1 MVAMGLPATA
11 SRGSAQLLPLVVV
24 LLASLHFSG
33 VKSLD
38 VTPPPASSP
47 TSALPLPAA
56 VASPFSFSFDF
67 TNAST
72 YRMEDLEFE
81 GSASATVQDHL
92 LDHHVDV
99 TCSSY
104 GKDPTHCTGRVSYAH
119 PVPFY
124 DNTTGEL
131 ASFQTRFTFAI
142 VVYSS
147 IMKGDGMA
155 FFLACYPSKLSPNSR
170 GGNLGLINS
179 GDDGNNKAA
188 FGDERFVAVEFD
200 TFQNPWDSNGDH
212 IGIDINSVTS
222 VNATILP
229 PRSSLNGTMTA
240 TVTFDN
246 TTRMLVAELQL
257 DDDDKRNLR
266 HVQVSFQLTNQ
277 LNTLL
282 PPQVAVGFS
291 AATGSAMELHRILSW
306 SFNSSLAPPRKD
318 HDMRAAIV
326 GGSIGGAVALVVVV
340 WCIISCFK
348 WTRTT
353 SHDFVARTGGARR
366 FEYSVLAAATDD
378 FSEERVIGQGAFGV
392 VYRGTFTCKG
402 WSSGLPSRER
412 DDPSSTES
420 SVSSNSSSK
429 EPGDGSEVA
438 VKKILKE
445 TRGGNLDF
453 FAEMNTIS
461 EAKHKNL
468 VKLKGWCCRENN
480 TNLLDFMCWCCRKE
494 EDNELFLVYEL
505 VPNGNLHYHLHESEQ
520 VITWPTRYQ
529 IVKGIGSAL
538 VYLHHECDPY
548 ILHRDIKPGNIL
560 LDNNFNAK
568 LADFEL
574 SRVGNQD
581 NATMMTLAQ
590 GTEGYIDPECRK
602 DGKVK
607 FYPRSDVYS
616 FGIVLLDIVCTRKS
630 REQVWELYKGG
641 KVIEATDERLH
652 GDDFDRWQTQMQRVA
667 VLGLWCSLL
676 DGAKRPT
683 IQKAMEFLE
692 RDEPLPNLN
701 YAVNTWL
708 PSAHHDAYTSHC
720 SDEQTL
726 LSDLR

>member
-1 MVAMGLPATA
+1 
-11 SRGSAQLLPLVVV
+11 
-24 LLASLHFSG
+24 
-33 VKSLD
+33 
-38 VTPPPASSP
+38 
-47 TSALPLPAA
+47 
-56 VASPFSFSFDF
+56 
-67 TNAST
+67 
-72 YRMEDLEFE
+72 
-81 GSASATVQDHL
+81 
-92 LDHHVDV
+92 
-99 TCSSY
+99 
-104 GKDPTHCTGRVSYAH
+104 
-119 PVPFY
+119 
-124 DNTTGEL
+124 
-131 ASFQTRFTFAI
+131 
-142 VVYSS
+142 
-147 IMKGDGMA
+147 
-155 FFLACYPSKLSPNSR
+155 
-170 GGNLGLINS
+170 
-179 GDDGNNKAA
+179 
-188 FGDERFVAVEFD
+188 
-200 TFQNPWDSNGDH
+200 
-212 IGIDINSVTS
+212 
-222 VNATILP
+222 
-229 PRSSLNGTMTA
+229 
-240 TVTFDN
+240 
-246 TTRMLVAELQL
+246 
-257 DDDDKRNLR
+257 
-266 HVQVSFQLTNQ
+266 
-277 LNTLL
+277 
-282 PPQVAVGFS
+282 
-291 AATGSAMELHRILSW
+291 
-306 SFNSSLAPPRKD
+306 
-318 HDMRAAIV
+318 MRAAIV

>member
-1 MVAMGLPATA
+1 MAATA
-11 SRGSAQLLPLVVV
+11 SRGSAQLLLFVFFVL

-38 VTPPPASSP
+38 VSPPASAP
-47 TSALPLPAA
+47 TSAPPPVAAA

-67 TNAST
+67 TNSST
-72 YRMEDLEFE
+72 YSMEDLEFE

-104 GKDPTHCTGRVSYAH
+104 GTDPKHCTGRVSYAH

-142 VVYSS
+142 VVDNST
-147 IMKGDGMA
+147 MKGDGMA

-179 GDDGNNKAA
+179 GDDGKNQAA
-188 FGDERFVAVEFD
+188 FGDKRFVAVEFD
-200 TFQNPWDSNGDH
+200 TFQNTWDPIGDH
-212 IGIDINSVTS
+212 VGIDINSVSS
-222 VNATILP
+222 VTATRL
-229 PRSSLNGTMTA
+229 RDFSLNGAMTA

-246 TTRMLVAELQL
+246 ATRMLVAQLQL
-257 DDDDKRNLR
+257 DDDKRDLR
-266 HVQVSFQLTNQ
+266 PVQVSFQLTDQ

-306 SFNSSLAPPRKD
+306 SFNSSLAPPRKAD
-318 HDMRAAIV
+318 HDMTAAVV

-340 WCIISCFK
+340 WWIISFFK

-353 SHDFVARTGGARR
+353 SHDFFSRTGGARR

-392 VYRGTFTCKG
+392 VYRGTISKG
-402 WSSGLPSRER
+402 SSSVPPSREP
-412 DDPSSTES
+412 DDPSSSES

-429 EPGDGSEVA
+429 ESTDGSEVA

-480 TNLLDFMCWCCRKE
+480 RNLLDFMCWCCKKKE
-494 EDNELFLVYEL
+494 DDELFLVYEL
-505 VPNGNLHYHLHESEQ
+505 VPNGNLHYHLCKSDQ
-520 VITWPTRYQ
+520 VIPWPTRYQ
-529 IVKGIGSAL
+529 IVKDIGSAL

-568 LADFEL
+568 LADFGL
-574 SRVGNQD
+574 SRIGNQD
-581 NATMMTLAQ
+581 KATLMTTAL

-616 FGIVLLDIVCTRKS
+616 FGIVLLDIVCTWKS
-630 REQVWELYKGG
+630 REHVWELYKGG
-641 KVIEATDERLH
+641 KVIEATDARLH

-692 RDEPLPNLN
+692 RHEPLPNLN
-701 YAVNTWL
+701 YTVNTWL
-708 PSAHHDAYTSHC
+708 PSPHHDAYTSHC

-726 LSDLR
+726 MSNLR